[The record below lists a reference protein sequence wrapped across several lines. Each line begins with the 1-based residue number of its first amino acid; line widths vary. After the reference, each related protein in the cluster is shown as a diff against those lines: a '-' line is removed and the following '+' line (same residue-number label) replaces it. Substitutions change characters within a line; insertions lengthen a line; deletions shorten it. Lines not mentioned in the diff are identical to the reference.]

1 MRVHRWKSATVF
13 AVGHSTR
20 AFEDFVSL
28 LWAHGVATV
37 VDIRKMPRSRTNPQ
51 FNSEALVKTLPT
63 VGIRYLHLAKLG
75 GLRKKG
81 VVTSSTNAAWRNASF
96 RAYADYMQSEEFED
110 GLAELHEQL
119 LLGPPALM
127 CAEALRWRCHRSLVA
142 DALVAR
148 GAEVMHLESV
158 TRATPHRLTAFA
170 RVRRGRVTYPV
181 DESPSPVRASVV
193 GSARMFDGAAA
204 QGMSKARTATAS
216 RGTRMAPG
224 SRR

>member
-1 MRVHRWKSATVF
+1 MRTRQHPSWSAKTVF

-20 AFEDFVSL
+20 SLKEFIAL

-51 FNSEALVKTLPT
+51 FNSEALERTLPK

-75 GLRKKG
+75 GLRKKSTA
-81 VVTSSTNAAWRNASF
+81 TSSVNAAWRNASF
-96 RAYADYMQSEEFED
+96 RAYADYMQSAEFED
-110 GLAELHEQL
+110 GLSELHDEL
-119 LLGPPALM
+119 SNGPPALM

-148 GAEVMHLESV
+148 GAEVLHLKSA

-170 RVRRGRVTYPV
+170 HVSRGRVTYPA
-181 DESPSPVRASVV
+181 DDSPPRKVR
-193 GSARMFDGAAA
+193 R
-204 QGMSKARTATAS
+204 
-216 RGTRMAPG
+216 
-224 SRR
+224 